1 MVVNDK
7 PFRVT
12 VIVISYRRPEGLL
25 NLLRRLD
32 RQESRIATAA
42 FKLDVVVVDN
52 DAAASALPVVQA
64 FEKSGTITVRYVV
77 EAHQG
82 IPIARNAGLA
92 SVPNDSHFIC
102 FIDDDEWPSPDWVE
116 QMLLTQQ
123 ATNADCVLGAVIPVY
138 PPDAPKWVV
147 RSRVFESWAFPDQ
160 APLTA
165 AATNNVMVSAAFIR
179 RVGIRFDERMR
190 VSGGSD
196 YLFFRQAVAMGMR
209 IVWSAGAPVYES
221 VPRTRMNIRW
231 VLRRQYR
238 LGNTFAVA
246 GRLSG
251 KLPQV
256 LACGFKGLLRLGL
269 GAIMLPGLA
278 VSPYRGMRALV
289 HVFRGAG
296 MIGGSFGHILEEYS
310 QSRLGADRSAR
321 SHSI

>member
-1 MVVNDK
+1 MDESKK
-7 PFRVT
+7 PIQVS
-12 VIVISYRRPEGLL
+12 VIVITYRRLEGLS
-25 NLLRRLD
+25 NLLHMLD
-32 RQESRIATAA
+32 RQESRDASMPFAV
-42 FKLDVVVVDN
+42 DVVVVDN
-52 DAAASALPVVQA
+52 DVKASALPVVEE
-64 FEKSGTITVRYVV
+64 FRKSGTSMPVQYVM
-77 EAHQG
+77 EAQQG

-92 SVPNDSHFIC
+92 NVPTSSRFIC
-102 FIDDDEWPSPDWVE
+102 FIDDDEWPTTRWVE
-116 QMLLTQQ
+116 NLLMTQR

-138 PPDAPKWVV
+138 PQDAPKWLV
-147 RSRVFESWAFPDQ
+147 RSRVFDSWTFPDR

-165 AATNNVMVSAAFIR
+165 AATNNVMVSAEFIR
-179 RVGIRFDERMR
+179 RAGIRFDERMR

-196 YLFFRQAVAMGMR
+196 FAFFRQAVAKGMR

-221 VPRTRMNIRW
+221 IPRTRMNIRW

-246 GRLSG
+246 DRLSG

-256 LACGFKGLLRLGL
+256 LACGFKGFLRLGL
-269 GAIMLPGLA
+269 GVIMLPGLA

-310 QSRLGADRSAR
+310 QSRLGADRS
-321 SHSI
+321 SS